1 MLRRDHNLDAL
12 RGAAAISVCLYHICF
27 ADHFMPQNS
36 LLEKLAQFG
45 DKGVQVFF
53 ILSGLVIPWSI
64 SFRKYDLKLIKEFLI
79 RRFIRIQIPYMMALI
94 VTIFCYTLYIDPSL
108 RISTKSIIYNFTY
121 WVPYSSESWI
131 LNVAWTL
138 GVEVQF
144 YIILA
149 FCFPFFSSN
158 IFSIRILS
166 LISLTS
172 MSLIPV
178 PEKIEAWY
186 FFPTWSP
193 FFAVGILIFLFKSEK
208 ISRREFYTLFSI
220 IFCFLVIKYT
230 KVLSLVCLST
240 TLFLLYFKS
249 RKLSWLPIFL
259 GRISYSLYLVHLPII
274 LGIGLLLHRYN
285 FSTEFPDISVLILLF
300 CAISGSTIFYYLFES
315 PVLKWV
321 KKLKKI

>member
-12 RGAAAISVCLYHICF
+12 QSVLAAISRLLYHICF

-36 LLEKLAQFG
+36 LLENLAQFG

-193 FFAVGILIFLFKSEK
+193 FFAGNIDFFVQVGKNI
-208 ISRREFYTLFSI
+208 
-220 IFCFLVIKYT
+220 T
-230 KVLSLVCLST
+230 KRV
-240 TLFLLYFKS
+240 LYF
-249 RKLSWLPIFL
+249 
-259 GRISYSLYLVHLPII
+259 
-274 LGIGLLLHRYN
+274 
-285 FSTEFPDISVLILLF
+285 
-300 CAISGSTIFYYLFES
+300 IFYYLLFS
-315 PVLKWV
+315 TN
-321 KKLKKI
+321 